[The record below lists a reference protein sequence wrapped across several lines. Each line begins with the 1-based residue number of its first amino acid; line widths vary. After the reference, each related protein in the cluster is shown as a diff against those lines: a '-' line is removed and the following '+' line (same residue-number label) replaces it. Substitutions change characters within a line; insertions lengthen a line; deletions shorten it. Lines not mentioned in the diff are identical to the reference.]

1 MMKNFLKTIIF
12 AFLIIAIGSC
22 EEDIDPKVSA
32 NGFALRAPDAPGSI
46 VLQPTNDADVVATLN
61 WDKSDNGGMTSVST
75 YKVEVAVSGT
85 NFANAVTANLGND
98 VTTADR
104 TYVLTAGELNTLV
117 NQLPGYACGVPMDI
131 DIKVKSTLGA
141 GFYNAFTQYSTNAI
155 TINVTPYSSALPTIA
170 FSSDGIATDAN
181 KMASSGVLRLDYEGY
196 MYLTPGLYKFYKPD
210 ACGNY
215 TTPTI
220 YGDDNGGSFNTL
232 VANGSGYQVITAGF
246 YLVKAD
252 LGTSAYS
259 VRPIIWNLYGSGKQ
273 TFPAANSVMAYDQTA
288 NLWKI
293 TLNLANG
300 YGFKFRSNGTGAN
313 VLTLV
318 KYIPASVNTS
328 NYGGT
333 ELSYVLPGGLI
344 TDNELVVPGVKTN
357 PKTYVSYDIVLDLSS
372 PRNYKYTI
380 TAH

>member
-1 MMKNFLKTIIF
+1 MMKNFLKTIVF

-32 NGFALRAPDAPGSI
+32 NGFALRAPDAPGSV
-46 VLQPTNDADVVATLN
+46 VLQPTNDANVVATLN
-61 WDKSDNGGMTSVST
+61 WDKSDNGGMATVST

-85 NFANAVTANLGND
+85 NFANAVTANLGNN

-104 TYVLTAGELNTLV
+104 TYVLTVGELNTLV
-117 NQLPGYACGVPMDI
+117 NQLPGYVCGVPMDI

-155 TINVTPYSSALPTIA
+155 TINVTPYSSALPTLA
-170 FSSDGIATDAN
+170 FSSDGVITDASP

-196 MYLTPGLYKFYKPD
+196 MYLTPGSYKFYKPD

-215 TTPTI
+215 TTPTV
-220 YGDDNGGSFNTL
+220 YGVTGLNTL
-232 VANGSGYQVITAGF
+232 VANGLGYQVITAGY
-246 YLVKAD
+246 YLVTAD
-252 LGTSAYS
+252 LGTSIYS

-273 TFPAANSVMAYDQTA
+273 TFPAANSPMTYDQA
-288 NLWKI
+288 AKVWRI
-293 TLNLANG
+293 TINLANG
-300 YGFKFRSNGTGAN
+300 YGFKFKSNGTALALGKF
-313 VLTLV
+313 L
-318 KYIPASVNTS
+318 PATVNTS
-328 NYGGT
+328 NYGGPD
-333 ELSYVLPGGLI
+333 LSYVPPTGII
-344 TDNELVVPGVKTN
+344 TDNELTVPGTKTN
-357 PKTYVSYDIVLDLSS
+357 PKTYVSYDVVLDLST